1 MKILIIGA
9 SGLVGSH
16 CTHVLKNEHHDVVGT
31 HLNFQTPETVYY
43 DPLSVSEKNLQL
55 DNVKPDVIIHCG
67 ALTNVDYCENNEK
80 ESEIATV
87 LSTKVLVDYC
97 NKNNAKLV
105 YLSTDYVFDGEQGPY
120 PESSPTNPI
129 NVYGKHKLE
138 AELLV
143 KSIDKYII
151 ARITNVYGEEERS
164 KNFIARLVI
173 WLQQNEVKKLDLPID
188 QFATPV
194 YAGDIARM
202 LLCLIRDD
210 KTGIYN
216 LSSTDYY
223 NRYHLALKVKSFF
236 RDNTSVTLNPV
247 QTAHLN
253 QAAKRPLNGGLLN
266 IKFIQQYPDFEFSN
280 VDSFLKTL
288 VNK

>member
-1 MKILIIGA
+1 MKILIVGA

-16 CTHVLKNEHHDVVGT
+16 CVNALKNDSHEVIGT
-31 HLNFQTPETVYY
+31 YLNFQTPETVYF
-43 DPLSVSEKNLQL
+43 DPLSSSDKSLNI
-55 DNVKPDVIIHCG
+55 NHIKPEIIIHCG
-67 ALTNVDYCENNEK
+67 ALTNVDYCENNEE
-80 ESEIATV
+80 ESKIATV
-87 LSTKVLVDYC
+87 SSTEALVNYC
-97 NKNNAKLV
+97 KQNNVKLV
-105 YLSTDYVFDGEQGPY
+105 YISTDYVFDGEQGPY
-120 PESSPTNPI
+120 QEEAITNPI

-143 KSIDKYII
+143 KSLDKYLII
-151 ARITNVYGEEERS
+151 RVTNVYGEEERS
-164 KNFIARLVI
+164 KNFIARLAI
-173 WLQQNEVKKLDLPID
+173 WLKNNETKKLDLPID

-202 LLCLIRDD
+202 LSRLISDY

-223 NRYHLALKVKSFF
+223 DRYRLALKVKSYFP
-236 RDNTSVTLNPV
+236 DNTSVSLNPV
-247 QTAHLN
+247 QTHNLN

-280 VDSFLKTL
+280 VDSFM
-288 VNK
+288 NRINNQ